1 MRLKKDPPPPM
12 SDKELQERRRMA
24 ELAAMMFDR
33 AYRGLQRNLYF
44 QGMSTEEFDQ
54 EIKNLTPEE
63 FYQMVSQG
71 IDNPQR
77 FYNVVSQYLNI
88 PDKAKAAMKPPSG
101 VYSDLANRVIY
112 SGQEL
117 LSTEG
122 QGTAFNQQIELADL
136 IQKYPE
142 AVTGV
147 RGGFEGTVEYVDV
160 ESPSQTMTPVKK
172 RGLPQNQIVAT
183 DERQLQE
190 MLLDERKK
198 GREAVRVMKS
208 DQQMRTGASPDYDVH
223 WDEKRKQWKMRPIP
237 QEEVDR
243 YKKENRIFVTPR
255 ISF

>member
-1 MRLKKDPPPPM
+1 M

-33 AYRGLQRNLYF
+33 TYRNLQRNPYF

-54 EIKNLTPEE
+54 EIKNMTPEQ
-63 FYQMVSQG
+63 FYQTVSQG

-77 FYNVVSQYLNI
+77 FYEVVSQYLNI
-88 PDKAKAAMKPPSG
+88 PDKAKAAMKPPTG

-112 SGQEL
+112 SGQDL
-117 LSTEG
+117 LSTRG
-122 QGTAFNQQIELADL
+122 QGTAFNEQIELADL

-172 RGLPQNQIVAT
+172 RGLPQTETDKTLRSINAIEADRIIEEQPIMSDPAEVARRAGFRGVKSEPFQIGVKRFFRRPDGT
-183 DERQLQE
+183 GYVKTE
-190 MLLDERKK
+190 MF
-198 GREAVRVMKS
+198 
-208 DQQMRTGASPDYDVH
+208 
-223 WDEKRKQWKMRPIP
+223 
-237 QEEVDR
+237 DR
-243 YKKENRIFVTPR
+243 
-255 ISF
+255 